1 MSDYFTSCLDF
12 NVPREDFIA
21 HENYKGRMIVWF
33 DDTFVVGLLSF
44 IIIYCLSESR
54 HQKLNELV
62 CYDET
67 HPFAR
72 INLHFSMTSPWSD
85 SPLL

>member
-1 MSDYFTSCLDF
+1 MSDYFTSFLDF

-33 DDTFVVGLLSF
+33 DDTFVVGLLLF

-54 HQKLNELV
+54 H
-62 CYDET
+62 
-67 HPFAR
+67 
-72 INLHFSMTSPWSD
+72 
-85 SPLL
+85 